1 MYIGFLIFSYF
12 YLFSRFFLSFFAV
25 FFRFKTKASA
35 HGQFIVQIRCADRVK
50 VQKSKWDR
58 RSGPI
63 LWFCSFE
70 QSN

>member
-50 VQKSKWDR
+50 VQKK
-58 RSGPI
+58 
-63 LWFCSFE
+63 F
-70 QSN
+70 